1 MRSFVWSFVALLL
14 LLWPLGVSATPSTAP
29 LADEASSLLDRMT
42 PEERIGQLFLVT
54 FKGRAPLADS
64 SIYTL
69 ITDRHI
75 SGVLLQARSDNFA
88 DAPDTITAAFELN
101 TELQKAEYD
110 GSRLTVLADP
120 TTGLR
125 REPVYVPLF
134 IGVRQEGDGPPF
146 SEIAAGL
153 TTLPSVMALG
163 ATWDPGLA
171 LEAGQV
177 SGRELAAL
185 GFNIILGPSLDVV
198 EDPRLGGPTD
208 LGVRTFGGD
217 PYWVGAMGRAYV
229 EGLHEGAGGR
239 LAIVAKHFPGY
250 GGSDRPLEEEVAT
263 VRKSLEELKRLELA
277 PFFAVTASAPGADPA
292 VTDAVLTSHIKYA
305 GFQGNIRA
313 QTRPI
318 SLDPQAFA
326 QLMALE
332 PLSTWR
338 AGGGVTV
345 SDSLGSRAVRRFYD
359 PREESFKGH
368 LVARDALLAGNDL
381 LLLSD
386 FRSTDDADEMTTI
399 LATLSF
405 FAQKYRED
413 PVFAQRVDE
422 AVLRILQMKLRLY
435 GGTFDFADVVP
446 LEERLEV
453 IGTGREVTLQ
463 VARAA
468 ATILSPSPAEI
479 EDRLGGPPQLGQ
491 RIVFFTDSRMT
502 QQCSTCQPREDI
514 AVDALEQTIL
524 SLYGP
529 RGAGQVGG
537 WNLISYSTADL
548 ASYLDEPA
556 VGSLGVALAP
566 GEEVGEAVQSADWLV
581 FLVRNSSNPVYGANA
596 LKLLLD
602 RRPDL
607 ARSKKL
613 VVFGLDAPYDLDAT
627 DISKIDVYYE
637 LYAKT
642 PPFTDVAARL
652 LFLELSPSGAS
663 PVSVPGTGYDI
674 IRATAP
680 DPNQVIALSV
690 TAAGEVGTA
699 EPATTPAVAEEGF
712 AVGDVVR
719 VVSGAI
725 VDTNGHVVP
734 DGTPVEFVLSYQ
746 GESLPIV
753 LSAETSGGVA
763 ETEVTLDGLGVLS
776 ITGRS
781 DPARIS
787 QLVQLNVQEGVP
799 AFPTVIAPTLE
810 PTVTIE
816 PTPTALAVTVT
827 PGEGAPSDTTRDPF
841 AGMGA
846 ADFILGMLAVAWI
859 SWAGGQMASGQDR
872 ARRNGAVPRQAQYAA
887 VGGLI
892 GYNYLALGLPGSHSL
907 FGWMGVLATP
917 LASAVGGG
925 IALVA
930 AGVWAGRRWRV
941 LELLL
946 TKRSEESDQDQS
958 GDDPGQD
965 PVGQGGEE
973 PAGRQG

>member
-1 MRSFVWSFVALLL
+1 
-14 LLWPLGVSATPSTAP
+14 
-29 LADEASSLLDRMT
+29 
-42 PEERIGQLFLVT
+42 
-54 FKGRAPLADS
+54 
-64 SIYTL
+64 
-69 ITDRHI
+69 
-75 SGVLLQARSDNFA
+75 
-88 DAPDTITAAFELN
+88 
-101 TELQKAEYD
+101 
-110 GSRLTVLADP
+110 
-120 TTGLR
+120 
-125 REPVYVPLF
+125 
-134 IGVRQEGDGPPF
+134 
-146 SEIAAGL
+146 
-153 TTLPSVMALG
+153 
-163 ATWDPGLA
+163 
-171 LEAGQV
+171 
-177 SGRELAAL
+177 
-185 GFNIILGPSLDVV
+185 
-198 EDPRLGGPTD
+198 
-208 LGVRTFGGD
+208 
-217 PYWVGAMGRAYV
+217 
-229 EGLHEGAGGR
+229 
-239 LAIVAKHFPGY
+239 
-250 GGSDRPLEEEVAT
+250 
-263 VRKSLEELKRLELA
+263 
-277 PFFAVTASAPGADPA
+277 
-292 VTDAVLTSHIKYA
+292 
-305 GFQGNIRA
+305 
-313 QTRPI
+313 
-318 SLDPQAFA
+318 
-326 QLMALE
+326 
-332 PLSTWR
+332 
-338 AGGGVTV
+338 
-345 SDSLGSRAVRRFYD
+345 
-359 PREESFKGH
+359 
-368 LVARDALLAGNDL
+368 
-381 LLLSD
+381 
-386 FRSTDDADEMTTI
+386 
-399 LATLSF
+399 
-405 FAQKYRED
+405 
-413 PVFAQRVDE
+413 
-422 AVLRILQMKLRLY
+422 
-435 GGTFDFADVVP
+435 
-446 LEERLEV
+446 
-453 IGTGREVTLQ
+453 
-463 VARAA
+463 
-468 ATILSPSPAEI
+468 
-479 EDRLGGPPQLGQ
+479 
-491 RIVFFTDSRMT
+491 
-502 QQCSTCQPREDI
+502 
-514 AVDALEQTIL
+514 
-524 SLYGP
+524 
-529 RGAGQVGG
+529 
-537 WNLISYSTADL
+537 
-548 ASYLDEPA
+548 

-930 AGVWAGRRWRV
+930 ADVWAGRRWRV